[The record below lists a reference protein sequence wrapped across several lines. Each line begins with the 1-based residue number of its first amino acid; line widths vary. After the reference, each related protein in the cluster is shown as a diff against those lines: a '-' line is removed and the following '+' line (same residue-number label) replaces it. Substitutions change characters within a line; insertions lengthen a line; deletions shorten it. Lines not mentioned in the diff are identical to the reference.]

1 MWDRI
6 QAWRRRRKDA
16 RAESNARQAAS
27 DWAMVLLFATG
38 LLTVLESVLVGL
50 VAGTVVLHKWKLDQS
65 TWAGLVAAVAL
76 IALLK
81 RRAEKALDR
90 SIGEESDDEKQKR
103 LIREVLA
110 EFDLSRL
117 AGTPN
122 PPAPPD

>member
-1 MWDRI
+1 
-6 QAWRRRRKDA
+6 
-16 RAESNARQAAS
+16 
-27 DWAMVLLFATG
+27 MVLLFATG

-122 PPAPPD
+122 PPTPPD